1 MAMFGF
7 AVDVQTGVP
16 RVWTVIAVLS
26 LVAGSLLL
34 YDDPVSLGWLPL
46 LGGILGTVLL
56 MLAGLPAT
64 VRSRFST
71 PTVGRE
77 SMVGELGLVTADL
90 RPQGVVRV
98 REALWPA
105 RTNRATPLSVGASVR
120 VVAIEGAVLEVAPA
134 DGPATATP

>member
-1 MAMFGF
+1 MFGF

-16 RVWTVIAVLS
+16 RVWTAIAVVS

-46 LGGILGTVLL
+46 VGGILGTILL

-105 RTNRATPLSVGASVR
+105 RTNRATPLSVGEPVR
-120 VVAIEGAVLEVAPA
+120 VVGIEGALLQVAPVEEA
-134 DGPATATP
+134 AGSTR